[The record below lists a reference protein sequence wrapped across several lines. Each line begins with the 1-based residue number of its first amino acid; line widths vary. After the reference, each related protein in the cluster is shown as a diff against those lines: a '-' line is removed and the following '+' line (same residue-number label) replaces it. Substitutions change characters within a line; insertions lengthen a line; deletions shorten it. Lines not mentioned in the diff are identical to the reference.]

1 MFTMQFKYDISQN
14 KNLLMCHHCAINIKF
29 SNECLNCNSKDIAYL
44 GEGTEKIEEIIRN
57 EFKEARIIRID
68 LITQEKKE
76 KLKKYLKM

>member
-1 MFTMQFKYDISQN
+1 MTFHKN

-57 EFKEARIIRID
+57 N
-68 LITQEKKE
+68 
-76 KLKKYLKM
+76 LKKQELLENK